1 MAAPPGGQ
9 FTYQGRR
16 SAVRDVRRSTH
27 DGAVA
32 FRGQYINVRCDM
44 ATLYILKN
52 SSQNKKRRP
61 VGDLVCKLWRRIKV
75 PEKREEENCECDQ

>member
-16 SAVRDVRRSTH
+16 SAVRNVRRSTH

-32 FRGQYINVRCDM
+32 FRGQYITLRCDM
-44 ATLYILKN
+44 VTLYILKN
-52 SSQNKKRRP
+52 SSQNKKAP
-61 VGDLVCKLWRRIKV
+61 TGEELGLHVVAQYKSS
-75 PEKREEENCECDQ
+75 RET

>member
-16 SAVRDVRRSTH
+16 SAVLDMRRSTH

-32 FRGQYINVRCDM
+32 FRGQYSVFRCERSLFIYVTNSYETNTAIFLM
-44 ATLYILKN
+44 SKESKVHSIYIVDSYTKYSN
-52 SSQNKKRRP
+52 YMK
-61 VGDLVCKLWRRIKV
+61 I
-75 PEKREEENCECDQ
+75 